1 MTPNVLLCGGP
12 ARWPAQVR
20 RSRRVRTSKM
30 LGVVT
35 ASGVELGKVR
45 LPTKTYEE
53 GYPDQDMKT
62 PKDCKNART
71 GVSFFFVS
79 GPVKVNNQAPHEES
93 TEDIG
98 YGMSLERIF
107 VSLQCEDHQYSD
119 QDSEKCM
126 NRHST
131 PNVRND
137 AHERAPAALAKC
149 RCRLRC

>member
-1 MTPNVLLCGGP
+1 M
-12 ARWPAQVR
+12 RFY
-20 RSRRVRTSKM
+20 VRTSKM

-71 GVSFFFVS
+71 GISFLLVP
-79 GPVKVNNQAPHEES
+79 GPVEVNNQAPHEES

-98 YGMSLERIF
+98 YRMSLERIF
-107 VSLQCEDHQYSD
+107 VSLQCEDHHYSD
-119 QDSEKCM
+119 
-126 NRHST
+126 
-131 PNVRND
+131 
-137 AHERAPAALAKC
+137 
-149 RCRLRC
+149 